1 LRCKIHRGANE
12 IGGSCYELEAQGKRL
27 VLDVGLPI
35 IAAPG
40 QDVLLPE
47 VAGLKE
53 GGDPSLFGVCI
64 THPHPDHYGLLE
76 KVSPSVPVYIGAAA
90 ARLLSE
96 AAFFSPSG
104 LQLEPHATFEHR
116 KPLAIGP
123 FTVTP
128 YLNDHSAFDAYS
140 LLVEAD
146 GRRLFYTGDIRAHGR
161 KARLF
166 EELLRKP
173 PAAVDA
179 LLMEGTN
186 IREGASGEELGP
198 TERDVEDACVE
209 TFKSAQGIIL
219 SMFSP
224 QNIDRLVTMFR
235 ACRRSGRELVIDLYA
250 ASVAH
255 ATGRDTIPQA
265 DWDEV
270 CVYLP
275 RSQKSKVIR
284 EKAFERTDYVKA
296 HRIYPEELA
305 ARREELV
312 MMFRTSMTR
321 ELDQSECLQ
330 QATIVWSMW
339 PGYLRNSS
347 GKRFETW
354 RVERGIPLIIHHSS
368 GHAHVPDLRRLVDA
382 IAPKRVVPIHSFA
395 GDQFERFFPRVERRE
410 DGEWWNV

>member
-1 LRCKIHRGANE
+1 MRCIIHRGANE

-35 IAAPG
+35 TAAPG
-40 QDVLLPE
+40 QDVLLPK
-47 VAGLKE
+47 VAGLNE
-53 GGDPSLFGVCI
+53 GRDPSLLGVCI
-64 THPHPDHYGLLE
+64 THPHPDHYGLME
-76 KVSPSVPVYIGAAA
+76 KVSPLVPVYIGAAA

-96 AAFFSPSG
+96 AAFFSPG
-104 LQLEPHATFEHR
+104 AIQLNPHATFEHR

-140 LLVEAD
+140 LLVDAD

-173 PAAVDA
+173 PAGVDV

-186 IREGASGEELGP
+186 VREGATGEELGP

-209 TFKSAQGIIL
+209 TFKSTKGIVF

-250 ASVAH
+250 ASIAR

-265 DWDEV
+265 DWDGV
-270 CVYLP
+270 RVYLP
-275 RSQKSKVIR
+275 RSQRSKIIR
-284 EKAFERTDYVKA
+284 EKAFERTDSVKA

-305 ARREELV
+305 ARRGELV
-312 MMFRTSMTR
+312 MMFRASMAR
-321 ELDQSECLQ
+321 ELDQPELLQ
-330 QATIVWSMW
+330 HATIVWSMW
-339 PGYLRNSS
+339 PGYLKIDS
-347 GKRFETW
+347 GQRFETW
-354 RVERGIPLIIHHSS
+354 RTDRGIPLVIHHSS

-382 IAPKRVVPIHSFA
+382 IAPQRVVPIHSFA
-395 GDQFERFFPRVERRE
+395 GDQFEKFFPRVERRG
-410 DGEWWNV
+410 DGEWWDV

>member
-1 LRCKIHRGANE
+1 MKCRIHRGANE

-27 VLDVGLPI
+27 VLDVGWPI
-35 IAAPG
+35 MAAPG
-40 QDVLLPE
+40 EDVALPQ
-47 VAGLKE
+47 VAGLND
-53 GGDPSLFGVCI
+53 GRDPSLLGVCI
-64 THPHPDHYGLLE
+64 THPHPDHYGLME

-96 AAFFSPSG
+96 AAFFLPG
-104 LQLEPHATFEHR
+104 ALQLKAHATFEHR
-116 KPLAIGP
+116 KPLTIGP

-128 YLNDHSAFDAYS
+128 HLNDHSAFDAYS

-166 EELLRKP
+166 EELLREP
-173 PAAVDA
+173 PAGVDA

-186 IREGASGEELGP
+186 VREGVTGEELGP

-209 TFKSAQGIIL
+209 TFKSTQGIIL

-250 ASVAH
+250 ASIAH

-265 DWDEV
+265 DWDGV
-270 CVYLP
+270 RVYLP

-284 EKAFERTDYVKA
+284 EKAFERTDKLKA

-305 ARREELV
+305 ARRGELV
-312 MMFRTSMTR
+312 MMFRASMAR
-321 ELDQSECLQ
+321 ELDQPELLR
-330 QATIVWSMW
+330 QAAIVWSMW
-339 PGYLRNSS
+339 PGYLENDS
-347 GKRFETW
+347 GQRFETW
-354 RVERGIPLIIHHSS
+354 RAERGIPLVIHHSS
-368 GHAHVPDLRRLVDA
+368 GHAYVPDLRRLVDA
-382 IAPKRVVPIHSFA
+382 IAPRRVVPIHSFA
-395 GDQFERFFPRVERRE
+395 GDQFEKFFPRVERRA
-410 DGEWWNV
+410 DGEWWDV